1 MLSLSITAAQPLTL
15 TKYTKWKMIQAWN
28 EVVAEDR
35 KKELDLS
42 AFKELGLTE
51 HGVVYYMC
59 ESKSVGGGLE
69 EKSWLEWLVDRVL
82 RATNS
87 MGMFLFFI

>member
-1 MLSLSITAAQPLTL
+1 M
-15 TKYTKWKMIQAWN
+15 
-28 EVVAEDR
+28 VAEDR

-59 ESKSVGGGLE
+59 ESKRVGGGLE
-69 EKSWLEWLVDRVL
+69 EKSWLE
-82 RATNS
+82 
-87 MGMFLFFI
+87 